1 MTPQEAFRSALDN
14 LAAHKLRSALTM
26 LGMIFGVG
34 AVIAMMSIGA
44 GAERQALASIE
55 RLGLRNLLVR
65 AKTFKDDEL
74 KEIRQKSLGVSQR
87 DAAAIAEAVPGVDL
101 VAPRIRIDPYKVI
114 SPAGKSDG
122 TAVYGVTPRY
132 SGLAHLTLAEGRF
145 LDPLDESTHAQ
156 VCVIGSEVRRDL
168 FGYGQAVG
176 ELVKVNDVWLEVVGV
191 LAAADVAAPGS
202 GLPGSSGTGSG
213 TSSGPAGGSGDNN
226 GAQAAAG
233 AGGSS
238 REIYL
243 PLSTA
248 DRKFEHPVLASPL
261 DEIVVRLKDGVSG
274 EETSPVLR
282 DLLDR
287 LHGGTGDYELV
298 VPEALLAESR
308 RTQRLFNVVMGAI
321 AGISLL
327 VGGIGIMNIMLA
339 TVLERTRE
347 IGVRRAVGAR
357 SSDIR
362 FQFIVESFAIS
373 LIGGLVGIVAG
384 LALARGVAAYAGWET
399 IVTGASIV
407 LATGVAMTVGLAS
420 GIYPAARA
428 AALDPIEALRYE

>member
-1 MTPQEAFRSALDN
+1 MTPREAFQSALDN

-55 RLGLRNLLVR
+55 RLGLRNVLVR
-65 AKTFKDDEL
+65 SKTFKDDEL
-74 KEIRQKSLGVSQR
+74 QEIRQKSLGVSQR
-87 DAAAIAEAVPGVDL
+87 DAAAISEAVPGVDL

-114 SPAGKSDG
+114 SPSGKSDG
-122 TAVYGVTPRY
+122 AAVYGVTPRH
-132 SGLAHLTLAEGRF
+132 SELAHLALAEGRF

-156 VCVIGSEVRRDL
+156 VCVIGPAVRRDL
-168 FGYGQAVG
+168 FGYGPAVG
-176 ELVKVNDVWLEVVGV
+176 QLVKVNDVWLEVVGV
-191 LAAADVAAPGS
+191 LASDAAPTPAGS
-202 GLPGSSGTGSG
+202 GPGA
-213 TSSGPAGGSGDNN
+213 PKD
-226 GAQAAAG
+226 AAA
-233 AGGSS
+233 AATPAS

-248 DRKFEHPVLASPL
+248 DRKFEHPDLASPL
-261 DEIVVRLKDGVSG
+261 DEIVVRLKEGVNG
-274 EETSPVLR
+274 QETASVMR

-287 LHGGTGDYELV
+287 LHAGVGDYELV
-298 VPEALLAESR
+298 VPEALLAESQ

-373 LIGGLVGIVAG
+373 LIGGLAGIVVGLG
-384 LALARGVAAYAGWET
+384 LAKGVAAFAGWQT
-399 IVTGASIV
+399 IVTTASII
-407 LATGVAMTVGLAS
+407 LSTGVAMMVGLAS

>member
-1 MTPQEAFRSALDN
+1 MTPQEAVRSALDN

-55 RLGLRNLLVR
+55 RLGLRNVLVR
-65 AKTFKDDEL
+65 AKSFKDDEL
-74 KEIRQKSLGVSQR
+74 REIRQQSLGVSQR

-101 VAPRIRIDPYKVI
+101 VVPRIHIDPYKVI
-114 SPAGKSDG
+114 SPSGKTDG
-122 TAVYGVTPRY
+122 AAVYGVTPRY
-132 SGLAHLTLAEGRF
+132 GELAHLGLAEGRF

-156 VCVIGSEVRRDL
+156 VCVIGPEVRRDL
-168 FGYGQAVG
+168 FGYGQALG
-176 ELVKVNDVWLEVVGV
+176 GLVKVNDVWLEVVGV
-191 LAAADVAAPGS
+191 LATDAAPAATA
-202 GLPGSSGTGSG
+202 TGSG
-213 TSSGPAGGSGDNN
+213 AGAAGKGSEGGGDASASSGGGSSP
-226 GAQAAAG
+226 
-233 AGGSS
+233 SS

-261 DEIVVRLKDGVSG
+261 DEIVVRLKDGASG
-274 EETSPVLR
+274 QETASVMR

-287 LHGGTGDYELV
+287 LHAGMGDYELV

-308 RTQRLFNVVMGAI
+308 HTQQLFNVVMGAI

-357 SSDIR
+357 RQDIR

-373 LIGGLVGIVAG
+373 LIGGVAGIVAG
-384 LALARGVAAYAGWET
+384 LALARGVAAYAGWQT
-399 IVTGASIV
+399 IVTGASIL

-420 GIYPAARA
+420 GIYPATRA
-428 AALDPIEALRYE
+428 ASLDPIEALRYE

>member
-55 RLGLRNLLVR
+55 RLGLRNVLVR

-74 KEIRQKSLGVSQR
+74 REIRQTSLGVSQR
-87 DAAAIAEAVPGVDL
+87 DAAAIAEAVPGVEL
-101 VAPRIRIDPYKVI
+101 VDPRIRIDPYKVL
-114 SPAGKSDG
+114 SPAGKAEG
-122 TAVYGVTPRY
+122 TAVYGVTPRHAELTH
-132 SGLAHLTLAEGRF
+132 LAVAEGRF
-145 LDPLDESTHAQ
+145 LDPLDESEHAQ
-156 VCVIGSEVRRDL
+156 VCVIGPAVRRDL
-168 FGYGQAVG
+168 FGYGPAVG
-176 ELVKVNDVWLEVVGV
+176 RLVKVNDVWLEVVGV
-191 LAAADVAAPGS
+191 LAAADAAPPS
-202 GLPGSSGTGSG
+202 GKA
-213 TSSGPAGGSGDNN
+213 GPVKE
-226 GAQAAAG
+226 AAAP
-233 AGGSS
+233 AAAAS

-248 DRKFEHPVLASPL
+248 ERKFEHPELASPL
-261 DEIVVRLKDGVSG
+261 DEIVIRLRPGTSG
-274 EETSPVLR
+274 QETASLLR
-282 DLLDR
+282 GLLDR
-287 LHGGTGDYELV
+287 LHAGAADYELV

-357 SSDIR
+357 SRDIR

-373 LIGGLVGIVAG
+373 LIGGLTGIVAG

-399 IVTGASIV
+399 IVTGASI
-407 LATGVAMTVGLAS
+407 LLSTGVAMAVGLAS
-420 GIYPAARA
+420 GIYPASRA
-428 AALDPIEALRYE
+428 ASLDPIEALRYE

>member
-1 MTPQEAFRSALDN
+1 MTPQEALRSALDN

-114 SPAGKSDG
+114 SPGGKSDG
-122 TAVYGVTPRY
+122 AAVYGVTPRHAE
-132 SGLAHLTLAEGRF
+132 LAHLTLAEGRF

-191 LAAADVAAPGS
+191 LAAADTGSKPVGGAAG
-202 GLPGSSGTGSG
+202 GSSSG
-213 TSSGPAGGSGDNN
+213 GDSSGPAAAGDKGALDAAGGGS
-226 GAQAAAG
+226 AH
-233 AGGSS
+233 
-238 REIYL
+238 EIYL

-248 DRKFEHPVLASPL
+248 DRKFEHPTLASPL
-261 DEIVVRLKDGVSG
+261 DEIVVRLKNGVSG

-373 LIGGLVGIVAG
+373 LIGGVVGIVAG

-399 IVTGASIV
+399 IVTGASIL

>member
-55 RLGLRNLLVR
+55 RLGLRNVLVR

-101 VAPRIRIDPYKVI
+101 IAPRIRIDPYKVI
-114 SPAGKSDG
+114 SPSGKSDG
-122 TAVYGVTPRY
+122 TAVYGVTSRY

-191 LAAADVAAPGS
+191 LAAADIGGTPGAGSAGS
-202 GLPGSSGTGSG
+202 G
-213 TSSGPAGGSGDNN
+213 SGPSGGSGSER
-226 GAQAAAG
+226 GAQAAA

-373 LIGGLVGIVAG
+373 LIGGVVGIVAG

>member
-1 MTPQEAFRSALDN
+1 MTPREAFRSALDS

-44 GAERQALASIE
+44 GAERQSLATIE
-55 RLGLRNLLVR
+55 RLGLRNVLVR
-65 AKTFKDDEL
+65 AKAFKDEEL
-74 KEIRQKSLGVSQR
+74 QEIRQTSLGVSQR
-87 DAAAIAEAVPGVDL
+87 DAAAIAEAVPGVEL
-101 VAPRIRIDPYKVI
+101 VAPRIRIDPYKVL
-114 SPAGKSDG
+114 SPAGKADG
-122 TAVYGVTPRY
+122 TAVYGVTPRHY
-132 SGLAHLTLAEGRF
+132 DLAHLTLAEGRF
-145 LDPLDESTHAQ
+145 LDAIDESTHAQ
-156 VCVIGSEVRRDL
+156 VCVIAPAVRRDL
-168 FGYGQAVG
+168 FGYGPALG
-176 ELVKVNDVWLEVVGV
+176 RLVKINDVWLEVVGV
-191 LAAADVAAPGS
+191 LAAADDAAPAGKL
-202 GLPGSSGTGSG
+202 GGKKREV
-213 TSSGPAGGSGDNN
+213 PAAS
-226 GAQAAAG
+226 
-233 AGGSS
+233 SS

-248 DRKFEHPVLASPL
+248 DRKFEHPELASPL
-261 DEIVVRLKDGVSG
+261 DEIVVRLKPG
-274 EETSPVLR
+274 TSAEQTASLLR
-282 DLLDR
+282 DLVDR
-287 LHGGTGDYELV
+287 LHGGAADYDLV

-357 SSDIR
+357 SRDIR

-373 LIGGLVGIVAG
+373 LIGGLAGIAAG

-399 IVTGASIV
+399 IVTGASI
-407 LATGVAMTVGLAS
+407 LLSTGVAMAVGLAS
-420 GIYPAARA
+420 GIYPASRA
-428 AALDPIEALRYE
+428 AGLDPIEALRYE

>member
-1 MTPQEAFRSALDN
+1 VLASAD
-14 LAAHKLRSALTM
+14 AAPAKTVT
-26 LGMIFGVG
+26 GKN
-34 AVIAMMSIGA
+34 
-44 GAERQALASIE
+44 GAE
-55 RLGLRNLLVR
+55 
-65 AKTFKDDEL
+65 
-74 KEIRQKSLGVSQR
+74 
-87 DAAAIAEAVPGVDL
+87 
-101 VAPRIRIDPYKVI
+101 
-114 SPAGKSDG
+114 
-122 TAVYGVTPRY
+122 
-132 SGLAHLTLAEGRF
+132 EG
-145 LDPLDESTHAQ
+145 S
-156 VCVIGSEVRRDL
+156 
-168 FGYGQAVG
+168 
-176 ELVKVNDVWLEVVGV
+176 
-191 LAAADVAAPGS
+191 
-202 GLPGSSGTGSG
+202 GSSGTPTTGV
-213 TSSGPAGGSGDNN
+213 
-226 GAQAAAG
+226 AA
-233 AGGSS
+233 S

-248 DRKFEHPVLASPL
+248 DRKFEHSDLASPL

-274 EETSPVLR
+274 GEASAVMR

-287 LHGGTGDYELV
+287 LHGGAQDYELV

-347 IGVRRAVGAR
+347 IGVRRAVGAK

-373 LIGGLVGIVAG
+373 LIGGLTGIAAG
-384 LALARGVAAYAGWET
+384 LALAKGVAAYAGWET

-407 LATGVAMTVGLAS
+407 LSTGVAMAVGLAS
-420 GIYPAARA
+420 GIYPASRA

>member
-1 MTPQEAFRSALDN
+1 MTPREALHSALYS
-14 LAAHKLRSALTM
+14 LAGHKLRSALTM

-44 GAERQALASIE
+44 GAERQAMASIE
-55 RLGLRNLLVR
+55 RLGLRNVLVR
-65 AKTFKDDEL
+65 AKTFKDEEL
-74 KEIRQKSLGVSQR
+74 QEIRQTSLGVSPR
-87 DAAAIAEAVPGVDL
+87 DAAAIAEAIPGVEL
-101 VAPRIRIDPYKVI
+101 VAPRIRIDPYKVF
-114 SPAGKSDG
+114 SPAGRADG
-122 TAVYGVTPRY
+122 TAVYGVTPQY
-132 SGLAHLTLAEGRF
+132 AELAHQELAEGRF
-145 LDPLDESTHAQ
+145 LDALDERSHAQ
-156 VCVIGSEVRRDL
+156 VCVIAPAVRRDL
-168 FGYGQAVG
+168 FGYGAALG
-176 ELVKVNDVWLEVVGV
+176 RMVKVNDLWLEVVGV
-191 LAAADVAAPGS
+191 LAAAEAGAPAPKGKPVKEEAAASAAPV
-202 GLPGSSGTGSG
+202 
-213 TSSGPAGGSGDNN
+213 
-226 GAQAAAG
+226 
-233 AGGSS
+233 S

-248 DRKFEHPVLASPL
+248 DRKFEHSELASPL
-261 DEIVVRLKDGVSG
+261 DEIVVRLKDGTDSG
-274 EETSPVLR
+274 ETAALLR

-287 LHGGTGDYELV
+287 LHGGATDYELV

-357 SSDIR
+357 SRDIR

-373 LIGGLVGIVAG
+373 LIGGLAGIVAG

-399 IVTGASIV
+399 IVTGASI
-407 LATGVAMTVGLAS
+407 LLSTGVAMAVGLAS
-420 GIYPAARA
+420 GIYPASRA
-428 AALDPIEALRYE
+428 AGLDPIEALRYE

>member
-145 LDPLDESTHAQ
+145 LDPLDEGTHAQ

-213 TSSGPAGGSGDNN
+213 TSSGPVGGSGDNN

-274 EETSPVLR
+274 EETSPILR